1 MTIHAIGVT
10 KSTTSTATEQTKKKD
25 DVQINFS
32 KDTDIKTQTIKQTK
46 EDIINLILEMLDLED
61 NFLTP
66 SIIEKDGKLYLQLSR
81 DRADKDRPEQRN
93 DFRMSAIKYN
103 LRLHDNVIDDNN
115 DIKYITESYSD
126 KGLDNRTIEQGYS
139 MIIPLEAL
147 GQNQKWFDIFTTEH
161 DKLKDLVQKLQELV
175 NKQNKI

>member
-1 MTIHAIGVT
+1 MKIQAIGVT

-25 DVQINFS
+25 DVQIDFNNNS
-32 KDTDIKTQTIKQTK
+32 NVVSQKIKQTK

-66 SIIEKDGKLYLQLSR
+66 SIIEKNGKFYLQLSR
-81 DRADKDRPEQRN
+81 DRADVDRPEQRN

-147 GQNQKWFDIFTTEH
+147 GQNQKWFDIFTTNP
-161 DKLKDLVQKLQELV
+161 DKIKDLTQKLQGLV